1 MKTKLLI
8 PALLLSSMAAFSNA
22 AMADNDE
29 WAGALIGAGAGAIIG
44 DSINHRDGAIVG
56 GFLGAVLGAAIADN
70 DDDRRPYVRHHPRP
84 YYGQP
89 PLVVYPAPRYHYGPP
104 PFYVKPRP
112 APYGWDHD
120 RHEYRDG
127 RWDRDHDRGGRWD
140 RDGDRRG
147 DRDGR
152 RGW

>member
-8 PALLLSSMAAFSNA
+8 PALLLSGMATFSNA

-29 WAGALIGAGAGAIIG
+29 LAGALIGAGAGAIIG
-44 DSINHRDGAIVG
+44 DSVNHRDGAIVG

-70 DDDRRPYVRHHPRP
+70 DDDRRPYARHYSRP

-89 PLVVYPAPRYHYGPP
+89 PVVVYPAPRFRYAPP
-104 PFYVKPRP
+104 S
-112 APYGWDHD
+112 YGWGHD

-127 RWDRDHDRGGRWD
+127 RWDRDHDRGRDNRGGRWD
-140 RDGDRRG
+140 RDDDRRG